1 MSEASG
7 TCAAHKLSSAA
18 KAALRIKKKE
28 ITSSR
33 TLAGLM
39 NKKKTALNPTPAS
52 QPPAAFN
59 KKEKELRQNRLTA
72 LLIAC
77 SRFAIED

>member
-1 MSEASG
+1 
-7 TCAAHKLSSAA
+7 
-18 KAALRIKKKE
+18 
-28 ITSSR
+28 
-33 TLAGLM
+33 M
-39 NKKKTALNPTPAS
+39 NNKPPALNPTPAS

-77 SRFAIED
+77 SRFAIEDWIVTCQK